1 MYSTVFAQCYDCVE
15 HSKLPASYIT
25 PAKYIIRFMR
35 TPIVTMSSD
44 DDYLTT
50 SNNTEC
56 DRAERPVGTYKDN
69 IQLFPEH
76 KMARDYRRLY
86 D

>member
-1 MYSTVFAQCYDCVE
+1 
-15 HSKLPASYIT
+15 
-25 PAKYIIRFMR
+25 
-35 TPIVTMSSD
+35 MSSD

-86 D
+86 DWRLLEFSLLRLMKIAKDSEVSF